1 MARRDQYLEH
11 LASVPLFADCT
22 KKELRALAQLVT
34 PITVHPGMVF
44 IRQDEIAREL
54 MIIESGTATVRRNG
68 RKVAELGAGSIVGE
82 LAVVLERKRNASVTA
97 DTELSLL
104 VIDSRAFATL
114 LDEIPGFSRRLLHT
128 VATRLSETV

>member
-22 KKELRALAQLVT
+22 KKELRELAGLVT
-34 PITVHPGMVF
+34 PVTIHPGTVF
-44 IRQDEIAREL
+44 IREDELAREL
-54 MIIESGTATVRRNG
+54 MIIESGTATVRRKG
-68 RKVAELGAGSIVGE
+68 RKVAELGPGSIVGE

-97 DTELSLL
+97 DTEMTLL

-114 LDEIPGFSRRLLHT
+114 LDDIPGFARRLLHT
-128 VATRLSETV
+128 VATRLSESV